1 LRGATL
7 VVSPHQSGR
16 EFAQP
21 LDIIQRAP
29 VLDGGAARVVDGLN
43 HGSQFPCVDV
53 CRTDGK
59 SGLCV
64 GCFRTRD
71 EIRGWKNAADHGRHQ
86 VINDR
91 SSREAKL
98 QRERAG

>member
-1 LRGATL
+1 MT
-7 VVSPHQSGR
+7 
-16 EFAQP
+16 
-21 LDIIQRAP
+21 
-29 VLDGGAARVVDGLN
+29 
-43 HGSQFPCVDV
+43 HGSQFPWVDV

-71 EIRGWKNAADHGRHQ
+71 EIRGWKNATDHRRHQ
-86 VINDR
+86 VINDG

-98 QRERAG
+98 QRETQDSSVRAENPTGGIP